1 MTETSA
7 SLPRSVDTVVIGGGL
22 VGLATARSLTERGMG
37 VLVCEKEDR
46 WAAHQSGH
54 NSGVIH
60 SGLYYRPGS
69 LKATMATRA
78 ALELPDLCADWGIPC
93 RVTGKL
99 VVAQR
104 RSELGRMR
112 DLLARGEA
120 NGVPVVEISP
130 DQAREYEPHVQCVGA
145 LHVASTGVVDYPA
158 LAEALAS
165 RLDAAGAELR
175 LSTKVLQLVHE
186 GDRVRVVTTAGDVV
200 AAHVVNCSGL
210 HSDRLLDKQ
219 TRRQTRIVPFRGE
232 YWALRPDRADLV
244 NGLVYPV
251 PDPDLPFLGVHLTR
265 DVHDHVHIGPN
276 AVFALRREGYRWRDL
291 SFADLADALTFPGLW
306 RMAADNIGTGIG
318 EMARSAVPALM
329 VKAAQLMLP
338 ELTRA
343 DLVRHPAG
351 VRAQALS
358 RDGKPS
364 DDFVLHRDGP
374 ILHVINA
381 PSPAATACLQIGQRL
396 AVMSLDPAQD

>member
-1 MTETSA
+1 MTETSG
-7 SLPRSVDTVVIGGGL
+7 SLPRTVDTVVIGGGL
-22 VGLATARSLTERGMG
+22 VGLATARALTERGVG

-69 LKATMATRA
+69 LKATMATQA
-78 ALELPDLCADWGIPC
+78 AQELPELCADWGVPY

-104 RSELGRMR
+104 DSELGRMR
-112 DLLARGEA
+112 GLLARGEA

-130 DQAREYEPHVQCVGA
+130 GQAREHEPHVRCVGA
-145 LHVASTGVVDYPA
+145 LHVASTGVVDFTA
-158 LAEALAS
+158 LAEAIAARLA
-165 RLDAAGAELR
+165 DAGAELH
-175 LSTKVLQLVHE
+175 LATKVLGLVRE
-186 GDRVRVVTTAGDVV
+186 DGRVRVLTTAGEVV
-200 AAHVVNCSGL
+200 AGHVVNCSGL

-232 YWALRPDRADLV
+232 YWALRPDKTDLV

-291 SFADLADALTFPGLW
+291 SLPDLADALSFPGLW
-306 RMAADNIGTGIG
+306 RMAADNIGTGLG
-318 EMARSAVPALM
+318 EMARSAIPALM
-329 VKAAQLMLP
+329 VKAAQQMLP
-338 ELTRA
+338 ELTRS

-351 VRAQALS
+351 VRAQALA

-374 ILHVINA
+374 ILHVVNA
-381 PSPAATACLQIGQRL
+381 PSPAATASLQIGQRL
-396 AVMSLDPAQD
+396 AEMSLDPTHD

>member
-1 MTETSA
+1 MTETSG
-7 SLPRSVDTVVIGGGL
+7 SLPRTVDTVVIGGGL
-22 VGLATARSLTERGMG
+22 VGLATARALIEQGSD

-69 LKATMATRA
+69 LKATMATQA
-78 ALELPDLCADWGIPC
+78 AQELPELCAQWDVPY

-99 VVAQR
+99 VVAQHE
-104 RSELGRMR
+104 SELVRMR
-112 DLLARGEA
+112 DLLARGRA
-120 NGVPVVEISP
+120 NGVPVEEVSP
-130 DQAREYEPHVQCVGA
+130 EQARDYEPHVRCVGA
-145 LHVASTGVVDYPA
+145 LHVASTGVVDFPA
-158 LAEALAS
+158 LARALAS
-165 RLDAAGAELR
+165 RLAESGAELR
-175 LSTKVLQLVHE
+175 LSTKVLELIRE
-186 GDRVRVVTTAGDVV
+186 GDRVRVITTAGEVV

-210 HSDRLLDKQ
+210 HSDRLLDKK

-232 YWALRPDRADLV
+232 YWALRPERADLV

-265 DVHDHVHIGPN
+265 DVHHHVHIGPN

-291 SFADLADALTFPGLW
+291 SLPDLADALTFPGLW
-306 RMAADNIGTGIG
+306 RMAADNIGTGFG
-318 EMARSAVPALM
+318 EMVRSAVPALM
-329 VKAAQLMLP
+329 VRAAQKMLP
-338 ELTRA
+338 DLTRA

-351 VRAQALS
+351 VRAQALT
-358 RDGKPS
+358 RDGRPS

-381 PSPAATACLQIGQRL
+381 PSPAATASLQIGERL
-396 AVMSLDPAQD
+396 AAMLAHQT